1 MVLIARRSRYMAGPR
16 YLKRGI
22 NEEGNV
28 ANFVETEQIVYNHN
42 TSFDNKPVMSSFIQ
56 VRGSIPLFWT

>member
-1 MVLIARRSRYMAGPR
+1 LENSNKKVSLILIARRSRYMAGPR

-28 ANFVETEQIVYNHN
+28 ANFVETE
-42 TSFDNKPVMSSFIQ
+42 
-56 VRGSIPLFWT
+56 

>member
-1 MVLIARRSRYMAGPR
+1 MILIARRSRYMAGPR

-28 ANFVETEQIVYNHN
+28 ANFVETE
-42 TSFDNKPVMSSFIQ
+42 
-56 VRGSIPLFWT
+56 